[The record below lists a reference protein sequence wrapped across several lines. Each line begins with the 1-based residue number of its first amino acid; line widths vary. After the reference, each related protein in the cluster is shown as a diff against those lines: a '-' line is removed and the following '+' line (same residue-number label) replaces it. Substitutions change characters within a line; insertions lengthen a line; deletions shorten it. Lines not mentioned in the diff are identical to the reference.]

1 MLGPI
6 RQCTLGMSRAY
17 FGCVRVC
24 MYRSYARRRSGL
36 ATGVESSINV
46 RPLGMNRG
54 SRREM
59 WRRAIRCFT

>member
-1 MLGPI
+1 
-6 RQCTLGMSRAY
+6 MSRAY